1 MTRTALYVVITI
13 LCALSAEAAT
23 PTLCLT
29 NEVTVFSCA
38 AGKKVISVCASKD
51 AAADRGYLQYRFGPP
66 KTVELSVPADKSV
79 PPAKSAVAG
88 NLVFSGGG
96 GAYLRFKTG
105 DYEYIVYTA
114 IGRGWGTK
122 DGVAIE
128 QNGKRRGHVSCTD
141 APDSMMGVDYFG
153 KIGLSEDK
161 SDFDLP

>member
-1 MTRTALYVVITI
+1 MAV
-13 LCALSAEAAT
+13 LCALPLPAAP
-23 PTLCLT
+23 PTLCFT
-29 NEVTVFSCA
+29 NEVNVFSCG

-51 AAADRGYLQYRFGPP
+51 AAADRGYLQYRFGAPA
-66 KTVELSVPADKSV
+66 KVELTVPAARSV
-79 PPAKSAVAG
+79 PPAKSALAG

-114 IGRGWGTK
+114 IGKGWGTK

-128 QNGKRRGHVSCTD
+128 LNGKRRGHVSCTD
-141 APDSMMGVDYFG
+141 VPDSMMGVDYFT